1 MASDRK
7 IEEFAML
14 RKILFKD
21 DLETIQRLQT
31 ELQALETQIANK
43 ELFIKRLEPVI
54 ADLLERKIINSRDE
68 MADALA
74 PIMGEAIRHQISEAK
89 EDIVD
94 ALYPI
99 IGKTIRKSVAEAMKK
114 LVENINQKIEQTFRN
129 RIFSRKITSRITGV
143 PNGELALRDA
153 LPFHVEEIF
162 CIHKESGLLIAH
174 ESAHRANAS
183 VDENL
188 VAGMLTAIR
197 DFGADTLKSEN
208 PQEILEIQ
216 YEEYKIIVEIGL
228 YSYLGV
234 IVSGITPT
242 DLKGELQKLD
252 SKIHNNYHKILR
264 NYNGEITQFGQIT
277 KFFRK
282 FINYFNIS
290 PTTGLTK
297 KPKSYFSYLIILLA
311 TLICMLIGIFY
322 LKPYLGYYR
331 LKQNFTS
338 QIQNTELANQPIK
351 YQKHND
357 HLIITG
363 MVSVPEMKDRINEI
377 IQKLPNS
384 AKIENRL
391 TITNIKQLEQELIR
405 KINLKFMQNN
415 DLPVKN
421 PKFQIQDGALIIEGE
436 VRDVGLQR
444 AISYFLNEITDYK
457 IIVNLLQLTPAA
469 DVAFNQA
476 KTAIEKIRIN
486 FAPGDS
492 LIEATYTTQLDSL
505 VRIIK
510 RIDHYLLIVKG
521 YSDSLANMA
530 FNQKLSQSRVKAVSD
545 YLRLQ
550 NIPATRLKSEFF
562 GNSNPVAPN
571 TTSEGRAQNRRVE
584 FVLIQER

>member
-1 MASDRK
+1 
-7 IEEFAML
+7 ML
-14 RKILFKD
+14 RNILLKE
-21 DLETIQRLQT
+21 DLETIQRIQT
-31 ELQALETQIANK
+31 ELHALETRIANK
-43 ELFIKRLEPVI
+43 ELFIKTLEPVI
-54 ADLLERKIINSRDE
+54 ADLLERKIVNSRDE

-114 LVENINQKIEQTFRN
+114 LVETINQKIDQTFRN
-129 RIFSRKITSRITGV
+129 KIFSRKITSRITGV
-143 PNGELALRDA
+143 PDGELALRDA

-174 ESAHRANAS
+174 ESANQANAS

-242 DLKGELQKLD
+242 DLKDELQKLD
-252 SKIHNNYHKILR
+252 RKIHNNYHKILR
-264 NYNGEITQFGQIT
+264 NYDGEITQVGQIT

-290 PTTGLTK
+290 PTPGPTK

-311 TLICMLIGIFY
+311 ILISILISTFY

-331 LKQNFTS
+331 LKHNFTS

-351 YQKHND
+351 YQKHAD
-357 HLIITG
+357 RLIITG
-363 MVSVPEMKDRINEI
+363 TVSAPEMKDRVNEI
-377 IQKLPNS
+377 IQKLPDS

-391 TITNIKQLEQELIR
+391 TITDIKLLEQQLIK
-405 KINLKFMQNN
+405 KINLKFMQDNN
-415 DLPVKN
+415 LPVKN
-421 PKFQIQDGALIIEGE
+421 PKFQIQEGALIIEGE
-436 VRDVGLQR
+436 VRDVAMQR

-469 DVAFNQA
+469 DVAFTQA
-476 KTAIEKIRIN
+476 KTAIEQMCIN

-492 LIEATYTTQLDSL
+492 LIEAAYTPQLDSL

-510 RIDHYLLIVKG
+510 KIDHYLLIVKG
-521 YSDSLANMA
+521 YSDSLANTE
-530 FNQKLSQSRVKAVSD
+530 FNQKLSQSRVKAVID
-545 YLRLQ
+545 YLSLQ
-550 NIPATRLKSEFF
+550 NISDKCLKSEFY
-562 GNSNPVAPN
+562 GISNPVAPN